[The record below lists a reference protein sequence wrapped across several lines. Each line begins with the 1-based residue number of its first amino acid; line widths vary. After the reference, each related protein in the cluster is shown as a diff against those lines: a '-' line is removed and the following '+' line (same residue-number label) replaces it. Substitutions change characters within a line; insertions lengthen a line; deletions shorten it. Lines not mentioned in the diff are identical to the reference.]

1 MARVELSEVAARDLQ
16 RLILT
21 HNLPADTP
29 DRVLRRLQSLKRFP
43 ELGPRLGG
51 GWAAYRYVLGPWR
64 WMVGVYDYLENEDR
78 VLVAT
83 IVDGRSKSAPI
94 TSAESSAHAH

>member
-1 MARVELSEVAARDLQ
+1 MARVELSEAAARDLQ

-29 DRVLRRLQSLKRFP
+29 DRALRRLRPLGRFP

-51 GWAAYRYVLGPWR
+51 RWRGYRYVLGPWR
-64 WMVGVYDYLENEDR
+64 WMVVAYEYVEDR
-78 VLVAT
+78 DLVLVAT
-83 IVDGRSKSAPI
+83 IADGRSRRSPHPPTDAPPL
-94 TSAESSAHAH
+94 TK